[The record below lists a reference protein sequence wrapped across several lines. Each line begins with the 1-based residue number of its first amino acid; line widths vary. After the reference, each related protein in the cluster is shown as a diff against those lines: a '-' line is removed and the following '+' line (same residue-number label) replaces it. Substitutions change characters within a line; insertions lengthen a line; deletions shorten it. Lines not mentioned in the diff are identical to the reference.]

1 MSRSG
6 RPGTARAEESG
17 RHASQSSDTEFTEPN
32 ILSCAVASGSSLRA
46 TVGHAL
52 AVIDPGLTGSP
63 RFLLD
68 SAEVGHSAHPTRMPP
83 RDSEQSHWFDEHVRP
98 HEPMLRGWLRS
109 RFTSETDI
117 DDVIQEV
124 YVRLLRARE
133 QGEVTSPKAFLF
145 AVARN
150 LALDRLRHRAV
161 SRAEPLVENEA
172 LSVLEE
178 GDGIPETIARN
189 QELELLTEA
198 IQSLPDRCRRI
209 FTLRKV
215 YGLSQREIA
224 AQLDVS
230 ENTVSAQ
237 LTIGVKKCM
246 EFMLR
251 CRRER
256 EGRWP

>member
-1 MSRSG
+1 M
-6 RPGTARAEESG
+6 PP
-17 RHASQSSDTEFTEPN
+17 SDTD
-32 ILSCAVASGSSLRA
+32 SSR
-46 TVGHAL
+46 
-52 AVIDPGLTGSP
+52 
-63 RFLLD
+63 
-68 SAEVGHSAHPTRMPP
+68 
-83 RDSEQSHWFDEHVRP
+83 WFEDEVRP
-98 HEPMLRGWLRS
+98 HEPMLRAWLRS
-109 RFTSETDI
+109 RFRSETDVA
-117 DDVIQEV
+117 DVVQEA

-133 QGEVTSPKAFLF
+133 AGEVSSPKAFLF

-150 LALDRLRHRAV
+150 LALDRFRHRQV
-161 SRAEPLVENEA
+161 IRTEPLVENEA

-178 GDGIPETIARN
+178 GDGIPETVARN
-189 QELELLTEA
+189 QELEILTEA
-198 IQSLPDRCRRI
+198 IQSLPDRCRQI

-215 YGLSQREIA
+215 YGLSQAEIA
-224 AQLDVS
+224 ARLGVS

>member
-1 MSRSG
+1 V
-6 RPGTARAEESG
+6 P
-17 RHASQSSDTEFTEPN
+17 P
-32 ILSCAVASGSSLRA
+32 C
-46 TVGHAL
+46 
-52 AVIDPGLTGSP
+52 DPEN
-63 RFLLD
+63 
-68 SAEVGHSAHPTRMPP
+68 AA
-83 RDSEQSHWFDEHVRP
+83 WFDQQVRP
-98 HEPMLRGWLRS
+98 HEPMLRAWLRS
-109 RFTSETDI
+109 RFASEGDI
-117 DDVIQEV
+117 DDVVQET
-124 YVRLLRARE
+124 YMRLLRARE
-133 QGEVTSPKAFLF
+133 NGDVASPKAFMF

-150 LALDRLRHRAV
+150 LALDRLRHRQVA
-161 SRAEPLVENEA
+161 RAEPLVESEA

-178 GDGIPETIARN
+178 GEGIPEAIAHN

-198 IQSLPDRCRRI
+198 IQSLPDRCRQI

-215 YGLSQREIA
+215 YGLSQSEIGER
-224 AQLDVS
+224 LGLS